1 MIEALPQILPAE
13 DDEISKFARADLNDK
28 EFLSG
33 SPQEL
38 RTPSTLPTDGL
49 PRPSRAA
56 GALEELAADAV
67 LVAAGVQVNID
78 NLRLE
83 ELGVRLDRGSIA
95 VHGYGRTTVSEA
107 TWSVPQ
113 CSRIEPNT
121 NLCMRRGPSRDSDA
135 SR

>member
-1 MIEALPQILPAE
+1 VIEVLPRILPAE
-13 DDEISKFARADLNDK
+13 DYEISKVARADLNDK
-28 EFLSG
+28 EFYQDHRKSYEHQARSRRTACATVESG
-33 SPQEL
+33 
-38 RTPSTLPTDGL
+38 
-49 PRPSRAA
+49 
-56 GALEELAADAV
+56 GAPEELAADAV
-67 LVAAGVQVNID
+67 VVVAGVQVNIE

-95 VHGYGRTTVSEA
+95 VDGCGRTTVPEA
-107 TWSVPQ
+107 TWSGPQ